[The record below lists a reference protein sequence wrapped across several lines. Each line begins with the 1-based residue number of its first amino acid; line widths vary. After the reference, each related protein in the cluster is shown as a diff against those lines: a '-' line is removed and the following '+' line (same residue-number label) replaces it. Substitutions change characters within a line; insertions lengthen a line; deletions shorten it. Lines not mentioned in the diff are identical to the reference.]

1 MSGKIW
7 RFSCC
12 QKRKDRGRHLSR
24 KKQRGKEMNGVSL
37 QANDDSHETGRQTV
51 RSERTNLR
59 NSKSAQL
66 EQTQA
71 TGQGDHIPDT
81 NEDQT
86 WSEFERK
93 DFLSIEV
100 DGSVVPPSAELK
112 RAYQLIRQQLE
123 STQREK
129 HDLEAQVLQANQ
141 NVRDLR
147 HEIAVLQKR
156 LQVAENCLPNLPP
169 PCPPPPPPPPPPAQ
183 PHVNPLRALLTIIQK
198 RRNSRDTDMCPVQAM
213 GSMSETPKDTE
224 ASHNYQCPGMNEVLE
239 MIRNGVSLRH
249 VIQAH
254 KGTFRAEEDESAPG
268 STSVVPELQKILKKR
283 KVSAD
288 KHVSDGSCDC
298 SVEEEPSEEP
308 TSHRLGVAW
317 NDLAMKNSPRMCS
330 PHKSHWGE
338 SRSQEIRGND
348 GELDGEQNDEDAG
361 STTSTLPLSSPLDQG
376 QLDLICALPCPE
388 SPAPPRSADWLSV
401 DNSNGHVQYGAGPTA
416 ARTSLKDQGL
426 PDDNKVST
434 GSNLQP
440 SCTPDFTDH
449 GPVLQYLNWERWDG
463 VDIKTALPIKPIFK
477 SVSFMTSSGEKGAQR
492 NQPNHRQEPASSE
505 VVELDGSCPSYKS
518 TDFAESIHDLTEDP
532 HVQFVL
538 LHDMLKPTLA
548 LSEGLADQDYSSF
561 GKAISTPS
569 PDALEESVDGQEAD
583 SSLPENQYVPKNPA
597 FFNLDSSPPAICPT
611 VQPKEVQFGI
621 DKCRLPASSIIPVV
635 EEVEI

>member
-1 MSGKIW
+1 
-7 RFSCC
+7 
-12 QKRKDRGRHLSR
+12 
-24 KKQRGKEMNGVSL
+24 MNGLSL
-37 QANDDSHETGRQTV
+37 QADDDSHETGRQTV
-51 RSERTNLR
+51 RSERTNLH
-59 NSKSAQL
+59 NSKSAQV

-86 WSEFERK
+86 WSGFERK
-93 DFLSIEV
+93 DFLSIVEV

-112 RAYQLIRQQLE
+112 RAYQLIRRQLE

-147 HEIAVLQKR
+147 HEK
-156 LQVAENCLPNLPP
+156 
-169 PCPPPPPPPPPPAQ
+169 
-183 PHVNPLRALLTIIQK
+183 
-198 RRNSRDTDMCPVQAM
+198 
-213 GSMSETPKDTE
+213 
-224 ASHNYQCPGMNEVLE
+224 ASCNHQCPGMNEVLE

-268 STSVVPELQKILKKR
+268 NTSVVPELQKILKKR

-288 KHVSDGSCDC
+288 KHVSDGSCDG

-338 SRSQEIRGND
+338 SPSQEIRGND
-348 GELDGEQNDEDAG
+348 GELDEEQNDEDAG

-376 QLDLICALPCPE
+376 QLDLISTLPCPE

-463 VDIKTALPIKPIFK
+463 IDVKTALPIKPIFR
-477 SVSFMTSSGEKGAQR
+477 SVSFMTSGGEKGAQR

-548 LSEGLADQDYSSF
+548 LSEGLEDQDYSSF

-569 PDALEESVDGQEAD
+569 PDALEESVDGPEAD

-621 DKCRLPASSIIPVV
+621 DKCCLPASSIIPVV